1 MEEGMQNIK
10 YTDSASFRCLE
21 HLRETS
27 LDLYL
32 VHCGKEQCI
41 PAHLCNDIRTEYIIH
56 FVISGKG
63 TFSTGGGAVHELT
76 AGQMFLITP
85 GEPNTYRSDEEDP
98 WYYAWIGFNGIR
110 VETILQNCGFSP
122 RRPVRNF
129 SDSALILKY
138 VDDILDARR
147 LTLSNDMKRKSYLM
161 MLLADLM
168 DDTATQNT
176 LKKTSPHYDYA
187 TNVYLESAIDFIKRG
202 YQQGIKVADVTDYVG
217 ISRTYLNQVFQK
229 ELGLPVQTFLIDYRL
244 HKAANMLLSTPLAV
258 SQVSDNV
265 GYSDAL
271 AFSKAFK
278 KKFGVSPKN
287 YRTHVDT
294 VDKFN
299 EKQPPPKA

>member
-1 MEEGMQNIK
+1 MEEDMQNIK

-32 VHCGKEQCI
+32 VHCGKEQCT

-63 TFSTGGGAVHELT
+63 TFSTRGGDSQELT

-85 GEPNTYRSDEEDP
+85 GEPNTYRSDDEDP
-98 WYYAWIGFNGIR
+98 WYYAWVGFNGIR
-110 VETILQNCGFSP
+110 VETILHNCGFSP

-129 SDSALILKY
+129 SDSKFILKY
-138 VDDILDARR
+138 VDRILDARR

-161 MLLADLM
+161 MLLADLI
-168 DDTATQNT
+168 DDSSMYNSPKAP
-176 LKKTSPHYDYA
+176 PHYDYA

-244 HKAANMLLSTPLAV
+244 HKAANMLLSTPLSV

-287 YRTHVDT
+287 YRTHIDT
-294 VDKFN
+294 MDKFS
-299 EKQPPPKA
+299 EKQPPPES